1 MVKGSIRRASVLV
14 FYALG
19 GLVAGSALAVAI
31 IMFHFLVLFRA
42 FPPMSGMLVL
52 LVGGAAGA
60 VVGLV
65 TGVALGILRQI
76 RETDRADKSIV

>member
-1 MVKGSIRRASVLV
+1 M
-14 FYALG
+14 
-19 GLVAGSALAVAI
+19 AVAI
-31 IMFHFLVLFRA
+31 IMFYFLVLFRA

-65 TGVALGILRQI
+65 AGVALGILRQI